1 MPEVKVE
8 EKKEPTRQEK
18 MGQVREKTKLKFE
31 QMRLKATNAV
41 KNLASS
47 SASSTGVMGRIKG
60 FGELQD
66 SLMKM
71 RENFD
76 YVLGG
81 MTMSS
86 PPASTTV
93 DDDSCC

>member
-1 MPEVKVE
+1 MPEVKADD
-8 EKKEPTRQEK
+8 KKEPSKQEK
-18 MGQVREKTKLKFE
+18 MREVREKSKLKFE

-41 KNLASS
+41 KNLACS
-47 SASSTGVMGRIKG
+47 SASQIGVMGRIKG

-86 PPASTTV
+86 TLASKNV
-93 DDDSCC
+93 EDDSCF